1 MKKIK
6 NIQRQRAK
14 KKKINTNSNLGARTL
29 QSIGLTIDLCEH
41 V

>member
-14 KKKINTNSNLGARTL
+14 KKINTNSNLGARAL